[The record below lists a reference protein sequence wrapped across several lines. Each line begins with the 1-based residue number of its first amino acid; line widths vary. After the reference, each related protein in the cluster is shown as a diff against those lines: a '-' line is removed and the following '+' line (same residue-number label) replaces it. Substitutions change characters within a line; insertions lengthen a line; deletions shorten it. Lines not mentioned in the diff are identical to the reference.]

1 MLADAGPGKVTP
13 SLTRTVTSTHTR
25 TAPRKS
31 HRSIRGVMP
40 AQHTRTT
47 QGRVR
52 PSRVRHAA
60 RLDAPRQVPAP
71 SPQRW
76 GEGGEG
82 KGKGEEGRTCAR
94 QPLVP
99 RSTHAYLILT
109 SHVATSSLWL
119 PQHSAIHVRWKR
131 WFYLRPTEKIN
142 IKICRRQLGR

>member
-71 SPQRW
+71 SPQRC

-82 KGKGEEGRTCAR
+82 EGEGEGGGGAHMRPATTC
-94 QPLVP
+94 
-99 RSTHAYLILT
+99 
-109 SHVATSSLWL
+109 SSLDTRVL
-119 PQHSAIHVRWKR
+119 DIDITCRDFFAMTTTTFRHSRSLKKVILSKT
-131 WFYLRPTEKIN
+131 YGENKY
-142 IKICRRQLGR
+142 